1 MYVISKILSFIT
13 SPLSWVFLTLAIGTT
28 LHFVK
33 RKKALVWF
41 LSSFILTVVFT
52 NPLLSNWAM
61 HRWEKSFAK
70 PEIHHSKAT
79 AIVLSGMASY
89 NDQNQQHNFGQSTDR
104 LTETVKL
111 YFDGKISKII
121 LTGGNASIFYNDRP
135 ESEYLK
141 EFLIQLKIPDS
152 VILTETQSRNTYE
165 NALFTKHITD
175 SLCKTESYLLITSA
189 YHMRRALACFK
200 SQKISIT
207 PYAVDVYHPYIK
219 TDYQNIIAPS
229 TSALQQWNILFHEWI
244 GLLYYSIRGYI

>member
-13 SPLSWVFLTLAIGTT
+13 SPLSWIFLTLAIGTILQFT
-28 LHFVK
+28 K
-33 RKKALVWF
+33 RKKSGVWF

-52 NPLLSNWAM
+52 NPFFSNWAM
-61 HRWEKSFAK
+61 YSWEKPFAK
-70 PEIHHSKAT
+70 PEIHHTKAT

-104 LTETVKL
+104 ITETIKL

-135 ESEYLK
+135 ESKYLK
-141 EFLIQLKIPDS
+141 EFLIKLKIPDS
-152 VILTETQSRNTYE
+152 VIVTETQSRNTHE

-175 SLCKTESYLLITSA
+175 SLSKSESYILVTSA
-189 YHMRRALACFK
+189 YHMRRALACFET
-200 SQKISIT
+200 QKISVT

-219 TDYQNIIAPS
+219 TDYQNIIVPS
-229 TSALQQWNILFHEWI
+229 IAALQ
-244 GLLYYSIRGYI
+244 